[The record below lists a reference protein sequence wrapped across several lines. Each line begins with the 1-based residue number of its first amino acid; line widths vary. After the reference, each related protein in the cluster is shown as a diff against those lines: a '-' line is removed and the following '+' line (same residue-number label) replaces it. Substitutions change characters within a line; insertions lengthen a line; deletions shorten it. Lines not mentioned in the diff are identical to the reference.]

1 MDRFCFRVY
10 DKKHK
15 QYIDSD
21 ETEMFINNDGSLLFD
36 SFGEVVFPLEEQ
48 SNYIIEQCTGLKD
61 KNGNL
66 IYESDYVKANDVI
79 YRVFW
84 NKTKISLANIL
95 NGDIIDIS
103 ETITMEIVG
112 NEHKKDNISEI
123 PKNTERRFN

>member
-1 MDRFCFRVY
+1 MNNDRLNFRVW
-10 DKKHK
+10 DKKNKKYMENYASCSINESGVLHVHTFG
-15 QYIDSD
+15 QHY
-21 ETEMFINNDGSLLFD
+21 ELENTEDF
-36 SFGEVVFPLEEQ
+36 EV
-48 SNYIIEQCTGLKD
+48 EQCTGLKD

-84 NKTKISLANIL
+84 NKTKISLVNIL

-123 PKNTERRFN
+123 PKNPKRSSD

>member
-1 MDRFCFRVY
+1 MNDRFKFRVWNKSLEKY
-10 DKKHK
+10 VNNINISPFGLLVFIGSVFCF
-15 QYIDSD
+15 ID
-21 ETEMFINNDGSLLFD
+21 NNY
-36 SFGEVVFPLEEQ
+36 VV
-48 SNYIIEQCTGLKD
+48 EQCTGLKD

-95 NGDIIDIS
+95 NGDIIDMS

-112 NEHKKDNISEI
+112 NEHEKDNISEI